1 MMNDNKQHTIAF
13 LESINVKQKILE
25 QKSHD
30 IIHRI
35 LNISARDNKNFLFL
49 LKKNK
54 DFNENV
60 NSKELNKIINPNNY
74 IGLSS
79 KFAREKAKFALNLIK
94 KIKKK
99 RFILSN

>member
-1 MMNDNKQHTIAF
+1 MLK
-13 LESINVKQKILE
+13 LGEKIGR

-35 LNISARDNKNFLFL
+35 LNISVRDNKNFLFL
-49 LKKNK
+49 VKKNK
-54 DFNENV
+54 DFKENV
-60 NSKELNKIINPNNY
+60 NLKELNKIINPNNY

-79 KFAREKAKFALNLIK
+79 KFASDKAKFARNLIK